1 MNDPVPLVP
10 RRHAPIPRDPRTP
23 EEWQEAVNM
32 AEFLLALDSCKQY
45 GLIEGGPT
53 VKFERALKII
63 ERGKARGVVPAPFE
77 EELMKMYL
85 ITEASA

>member
-1 MNDPVPLVP
+1 M
-10 RRHAPIPRDPRTP
+10 RPRDPHTP

-63 ERGKARGVVPAPFE
+63 ERGRARGVVPAPL
-77 EELMKMYL
+77 EELLKMYL
-85 ITEASA
+85 VADKPEASDACA